1 MRAAPFARMRVRRA
15 SLVVILLAVAQG
27 AGAEPARAT
36 RRANPEPT
44 QAVYAEL
51 FGKGGLWGLG
61 YDHRLGSQLSIG
73 AVASFYSL
81 DGQRVLSFSPYLGFR
96 IARSG
101 PHAWFADLGPNAVH
115 TWTPSPV
122 PEWDGDATTGIG
134 GGLSSGYEYRAR
146 IVIRAFAHGA
156 FGKGGV
162 LPWFGGGVGWAF

>member
-1 MRAAPFARMRVRRA
+1 MRVRRA
-15 SLVVILLAVAQG
+15 PLLLIILVAAPG
-27 AGAEPARAT
+27 ARAEPARAT
-36 RRANPEPT
+36 RRATREPS
-44 QAVYAEL
+44 QAIYAEL

-61 YDHRLGSQLSIG
+61 YERRLGSHLSIG

-81 DGQRVLSFSPYLGFR
+81 DGQRVLSFSPYLGVR

-101 PHAWFADLGPNAVH
+101 PHSWFADLGPNVVH

-122 PEWDGDATTGIG
+122 PEWDGDSATGVG

-146 IVIRAFAHGA
+146 ISLRVFAHGA

-162 LPWFGGGVGWAF
+162 LPWLGGGVGWAF